1 MDQFSLLLS
10 FPDAASLERFLQ
22 SDNRPVGCTV
32 AWAAYSDPNGQPQD
46 PTPQPP
52 TVVTD
57 EDFNDLAEQIESTLK
72 LEFGDI
78 DWPELEF
85 SDWNNTDQRELL
97 QMAVTKWDY
106 APQTPYRE
114 YRFLEDF
121 ASRALQHL
129 GKSAQN

>member
-1 MDQFSLLLS
+1 MEQFSVLLS
-10 FPDAASLERFLQ
+10 FPDEASLKRFLQ
-22 SDNRPVGCTV
+22 SSPSGCTV
-32 AWAAYSDPNGQPQD
+32 AWAAYSDKNSQPQD
-46 PTPQPP
+46 PTAQPP

-78 DWPELEF
+78 EWPELKF
-85 SDWNNTDQRELL
+85 SEWNTADRRELL
-97 QMAVTKWDY
+97 QMAVAGWDY
-106 APQTPYRE
+106 TPNTHYRE

-129 GKSAQN
+129 GNTSQN